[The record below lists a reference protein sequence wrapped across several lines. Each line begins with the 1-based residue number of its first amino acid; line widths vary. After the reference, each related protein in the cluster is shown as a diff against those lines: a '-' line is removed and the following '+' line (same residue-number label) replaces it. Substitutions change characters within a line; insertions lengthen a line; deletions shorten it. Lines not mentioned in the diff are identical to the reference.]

1 MNQTTSTLWVGVD
14 PSATSTGLAVITPE
28 LTLATTT
35 IRPKELRL
43 GARLKF
49 IQDEL
54 LAFVKN
60 QNIQRIYSCIEG
72 PSLES
77 TNQADTLGQVRGVIL
92 VTLENLGAV
101 VTVVPPTTLKK
112 FATRS
117 GSADKEDM
125 IAAAFTKWNVV
136 LKDDA
141 ADAAWLAQLAY
152 SLTTNKIDTREQLEV
167 ISGIR
172 SPKAKPV
179 LRFKRKPNV

>member
-1 MNQTTSTLWVGVD
+1 
-14 PSATSTGLAVITPE
+14 
-28 LTLATTT
+28 
-35 IRPKELRL
+35 
-43 GARLKF
+43 LKF
-49 IQDEL
+49 IQDGL
-54 LAFVKN
+54 LAFISRKE
-60 QNIQRIYSCIEG
+60 IQKLSACVEG

-77 TNQADTLGQVRGVIL
+77 LNQADTLGQVRGVIL
-92 VTLENLGAV
+92 VTLENLGADV
-101 VTVVPPTTLKK
+101 VIVPPTTLKK

-117 GSADKEDM
+117 GSADKADM
-125 IAAAFTKWNVV
+125 IKAALIKWKVI

-179 LRFKRKPNV
+179 LRFKRKTNI